1 MRASTASLWGFE
13 SGPVWRGRPGR
24 TGNEQENSSEGNLSG
39 PSDSPPL
46 ARLSKNMRDVSVDEN
61 ENGGAKPYLVI
72 SIPGDRLVV

>member
-1 MRASTASLWGFE
+1 MVRCG
-13 SGPVWRGRPGR
+13 GDDPG
-24 TGNEQENSSEGNLSG
+24 EQEMSKRTVQKGTSQGHRT
-39 PSDSPPL
+39 PPPL